1 MVSGK
6 NTKFPWFKVLQKLID
21 SCSAKFTTLVDEMVR
36 GSFAKKR
43 YDWAAN
49 GGKLLLY
56 NNPKYA
62 AILAE
67 IPNFPEFVSA

>member
-1 MVSGK
+1 M
-6 NTKFPWFKVLQKLID
+6 LQKLID
-21 SCSAKFTTLVDEMVR
+21 SCCAKFTTLVDEMVR

-67 IPNFPEFVSA
+67 IPHFPEFVGIFDIA

>member
-1 MVSGK
+1 
-6 NTKFPWFKVLQKLID
+6 
-21 SCSAKFTTLVDEMVR
+21 MVR

-67 IPNFPEFVSA
+67 IPHFPEFVSIFGN